1 MSAAPGRPKQART
14 AGEAEGAS
22 VNSAPGH
29 PRQARTAGEA
39 EGTSVS
45 LARLPAAAQHRS
57 ALHGGLP

>member
-1 MSAAPGRPKQART
+1 MSAAPGRPK
-14 AGEAEGAS
+14 
-22 VNSAPGH
+22 
-29 PRQARTAGEA
+29 QARTAGEA